1 MDKKFW
7 LIVLLQ
13 FILSVVS
20 GFLISKMSFLGR
32 VGINFFYQ
40 EYAIFKVWWQ
50 TALLFF
56 GIQFFLMILQSIAKT
71 KLVSWVI
78 LIISIAGLVYVFID
92 FNNTFSYKI
101 LKEKFHVGFYLF
113 FISTII
119 HCVYFLIRPKPA
131 IRRM

>member
-1 MDKKFW
+1 MNKKFW
-7 LIVLLQ
+7 WIVLLQ
-13 FILSVVS
+13 FALSVLS
-20 GFLISKMSFLGR
+20 GYLISKMSFFGR
-32 VGINFFYQ
+32 MGIHLFYQ

-78 LIISIAGLVYVFID
+78 LILAIVALVYTFID
-92 FNNTFSYKI
+92 FNNTFSHKI

-113 FISTII
+113 FVSTII
-119 HCVYFLIRPKPA
+119 HCVYFLSLNKKNIKY
-131 IRRM
+131 

>member
-1 MDKKFW
+1 MNKKFW
-7 LIVLLQ
+7 WIVLLQ
-13 FILSVVS
+13 FALSVLS
-20 GFLISKMSFLGR
+20 GYLISKMSFIGR
-32 VGINFFYQ
+32 VGINVFYQ

-56 GIQFFLMILQSIAKT
+56 GIQFFLMILQLIAKT

-78 LIISIAGLVYVFID
+78 LILSIAGLLYTFID
-92 FNNTFSYKI
+92 FNDNFSYRI

-119 HCVYFLIRPKPA
+119 HSVYFLLVNKKSIKYT
-131 IRRM
+131 